1 MSLGGKAM
9 RVGMLA
15 GLLALLGVGVGPAM
29 ADHELWRI
37 GSADGDTADLALGP
51 DGYAQFAGDPLFIVG
66 VDDPQTRWP
75 YVHPGPHDTWAGSR
89 AHAFSVVF
97 GLAAAPAAP
106 ARLEV
111 QCVDTHGSGPPR
123 LDITING
130 RGSGQLT
137 CPRGAGDASVKGDP
151 KAGKPW
157 RFSVDI
163 PADAL
168 RAGNNVL
175 RIANVAGSW
184 LLYDSLALVTAGELE
199 TKPVE
204 PSFVAHGFESPP
216 VLVRG
221 DGELK
226 QLVHIRGTRIGPATT
241 ARVRVGGQV
250 AVEAKVSPG
259 DTVVEVAVNRVKRE
273 QTVDVAVSVDGSP
286 EQTGSVVLR
295 PVREWTVC
303 IIHHTHLDIGYTH
316 TQEDVEK
323 LQMKYLDQVLELIEQ
338 TANNPPEARFT
349 WMPEGL
355 WAVESWLR
363 TADTEKREA
372 FFAAVRAGRIGL
384 DGLYGNALTA
394 LYTDEELFAL
404 IDYARRLRREHE
416 LPLDSAM
423 ISDVPGL
430 TWGMVPALAQSGIRY
445 LSDGPNPGHRIGLSR
460 VWDDRPVWWV
470 GPSGQDRILLWQ
482 SGLGY
487 AHFHGRRISEAAI
500 LEYLSRLEQ
509 QRFPYDIAQVRYN
522 IGGDNG
528 YPDTELPGFVMAWN
542 ERYAYPR
549 LMLTTN
555 SGMFHMLED
564 RYGDQLPAI
573 SGDFTP
579 YWEDGAASTAAATSA
594 ERAADELLVQAGAL
608 YAMLA
613 PKHYPRERVHEA
625 WRQAV
630 LYDEHTW
637 GAHNSIS
644 EPDSP
649 FAVQQD
655 AYKQRFATTA
665 RDMARQIL
673 DDALAGIRAD
683 GPVVALEVLNP
694 SSWPRTQLVVLP
706 KEWSLPGDRIR
717 RGERVVPSQR
727 LTTGEL
733 AFLAEGVP
741 PYGSLGYT
749 VEPGPATALG
759 HARAQA
765 LTLENGPVSLS
776 VNPKTGAIASL
787 TVRGLPGNLVDTTAE
802 SGLNAY
808 VYIAGRDPKSRQGV
822 SDVRV
827 RIVEPGPL
835 VASLQVESK
844 AAGAYGLSTEI
855 RLVSGL
861 PHVEI
866 ANALDKA
873 KVREK
878 EGVHFAFPFAV
889 PDATP
894 RIETPWAIY
903 RSDVDQLEGSCRN
916 YLTAQRFADVSNGR
930 LGVTLVTVDA
940 PLVQVGE
947 IRTDVANQF
956 GASDS
961 WIRRLP
967 ASSTLY
973 SYIMN
978 NYWETNYK
986 ADQSGV
992 VPFRY
997 AIRPYAGLFD
1007 GAAASRFG
1015 AETCQPLV
1023 VVPVRRPTDRAS
1035 QLRVSPPGVI
1045 ATSLRPSEDDSL
1057 LLRLYAASGKPES
1070 ASVEWGDG
1078 SAPEVSIERPDGSFG
1093 RATWP
1098 VRLPAY
1104 GVVTLKLER

>member
-1 MSLGGKAM
+1 MGLGGKAM
-9 RVGMLA
+9 RICTLG

-51 DGYAQFAGDPLFIVG
+51 DGYAKFAGDPLFIIG
-66 VDDPQTRWP
+66 VDDARIKWP
-75 YVHPGPHDTWAGSR
+75 YVHPGPNDPWAGSR
-89 AHAFSVVF
+89 AHTFSVVF
-97 GLAAAPAAP
+97 GLAVAPAAP
-106 ARLEV
+106 ARLV
-111 QCVDTHGSGPPR
+111 VDCADTHSSGPPR
-123 LDITING
+123 LAVSVNG
-130 RGSGQLT
+130 RGLAQMA
-137 CPRGAGDASVKGDP
+137 CPPGAGDDSVKGNP

-157 RFSVDI
+157 RFVVDI
-163 PADAL
+163 PTDAM
-168 RAGNNVL
+168 RPGNNIL
-175 RIANVAGSW
+175 RIANFAGSW
-184 LLYDSLALVTAGELE
+184 LLYDSLALVSAGQLE
-199 TKPVE
+199 AKPVE
-204 PSFVAHGFESPP
+204 PSFVAQGFESPP
-216 VLVRG
+216 VLVRRN
-221 DGELK
+221 GELR
-226 QLVHIRGTRIGPATT
+226 QLVRIRGTRIGPATK
-241 ARVRVGGQV
+241 ALVRVGSGE
-250 AVEAKVSPG
+250 AVSANVGTG
-259 DTVVEVAVNRVKRE
+259 DTAIEVPVDRVKRE
-273 QTVDVAVSVDGSP
+273 RTVDVSVSVDGSP
-286 EQTGSVVLR
+286 EQTGSITLR

-303 IIHHTHLDIGYTH
+303 VIHHTHLDIGYTH
-316 TQEDVEK
+316 TQEDVEQ
-323 LQMKYLDQVLELIEQ
+323 LQMKYLDQVLELIDQ
-338 TANNPPEARFT
+338 TAGNPPEARFT

-355 WAVESWLR
+355 WAVESWLK
-363 TADTEKREA
+363 TADADKREA
-372 FFAAVRAGRIGL
+372 FFDAIRAGRIGL
-384 DGLYGNALTA
+384 DALYGNALTA

-404 IDYARRLRREHE
+404 VDYARRLRREHD

-430 TWGMVPALAQSGIRY
+430 TWGMVPVLAQSGIRY

-487 AHFHGRRISEAAI
+487 ASFHGGRISEGAI
-500 LEYLSRLEQ
+500 LGYLARLEEQ
-509 QRFPYDIAQVRYN
+509 GFPYDIAQVRYN

-528 YPDTELPGFVMAWN
+528 FPDTELPGFAMSWN
-542 ERYAYPR
+542 ERYAYPK
-549 LMLTTN
+549 LMLTT
-555 SGMFHMLED
+555 SGAMFRMFEQ
-564 RYGDQLPAI
+564 RYGDQLPAV

-579 YWEDGAASTAAATSA
+579 YWEDGAASTAVATSA
-594 ERAADELLVQAGAL
+594 EREADELLVQAGAL

-613 PKHYPRERVHEA
+613 PGRYPQRRVYEA

-665 RDMARQIL
+665 RSMARGIL
-673 DDALAGIRAD
+673 DEATAGIRTD
-683 GPVVALEVLNP
+683 GPVRAVEVLNP

-706 KEWSLPGDRIR
+706 KEWDLPGDRVR
-717 RGERVVPSQR
+717 HGARVVPSQR

-733 AFLAEGVP
+733 AFLAEDVP
-741 PYGSLGYT
+741 GYGSLAYT
-749 VEPGPATALG
+749 IEHGPASALG
-759 HARAQA
+759 RARADG
-765 LTLENGPVSLS
+765 LTLENGCLNLS
-776 VNPKTGAIASL
+776 VDPKTGAIASL
-787 TVRGLPGNLVDTTAE
+787 SADGLAGNLVDTTSE

-827 RIVEPGPL
+827 SVAEPGPL
-835 VASLQVESK
+835 VASLRVEST
-844 AAGAYGLSTEI
+844 AAGANGLSTEI

-861 PHVEI
+861 PQVQI

-873 KVREK
+873 KVRDK

-903 RSDVDQLEGSCRN
+903 RADADQLEGSCRN
-916 YLTAQRFADVSNGR
+916 YLTAQRFADVSNGQF
-930 LGVTLVTVDA
+930 GVTLATVDA

-961 WIRRLP
+961 WIRHLP

-973 SYIMN
+973 SYVMN

-1007 GAAASRFG
+1007 GAAASRFA

-1023 VVPVRRPTDRAS
+1023 AVPVRRATDRPS
-1035 QLRVSPPGVI
+1035 LLRISPPGVV
-1045 ATSLRPSEDDSL
+1045 ATSLKPGDDGAL
-1057 LLRLYAASGKPES
+1057 ILRLYAASGKPES
-1070 ASVEWGDG
+1070 ARVTWADG
-1078 SAPEVSIERPDGSFG
+1078 SPPEVATGRPDGSFD

-1098 VRLPAY
+1098 VQLPAY
-1104 GVVTLKLER
+1104 GVVTLKLGR

>member
-1 MSLGGKAM
+1 MRVGIEAM
-9 RVGMLA
+9 RVGMVA
-15 GLLALLGVGVGPAM
+15 GLLALLGLTAAPAP
-29 ADHELWRI
+29 ADQELWRI
-37 GSADGDTADLALGP
+37 GSPDGDTADLALGP
-51 DGYAQFAGDPLFIVG
+51 GGYAQFSGDPPFVVG
-66 VDDPQTRWP
+66 VDDARAKWP
-75 YVHPGPHDTWAGSR
+75 YVHPGPHDPWAGSR
-89 AHAFSVVF
+89 AHTFSVVF
-97 GLAAAPAAP
+97 GLAKAPTAA

-111 QCVDTHGSGPPR
+111 QCVDTHSSGPPR
-123 LDITING
+123 LEVTVNERDLG
-130 RGSGQLT
+130 PVA
-137 CPRGAGDASVKGDP
+137 CPPGAGDASILGDSR
-151 KAGKPW
+151 AGRPW

-184 LLYDSLALVTAGELE
+184 LLYDSLALVSTGQLE
-199 TKPVE
+199 MRPVE

-216 VLVRG
+216 VLVRRN
-221 DGELK
+221 GELR
-226 QLVHIRGTRIGPATT
+226 QLVRIRGTRVGPAGK
-241 ARVRVGGQV
+241 ARVRIGHGTAMAADVG
-250 AVEAKVSPG
+250 PG
-259 DTVVEVAVNRVKRE
+259 DTIIEVPVERVTRE
-273 QTVDVAVSVDGSP
+273 RTVDVSVSVDGSP
-286 EQTGSVVLR
+286 ERTGSVVLR

-316 TQEDVEK
+316 TQEDVER
-323 LQMKYLDQVLELIEQ
+323 LQMKYLDQVLELIDQ
-338 TANNPPEARFT
+338 TAGNPPEARFT

-355 WAVESWLR
+355 WAVESWLK
-363 TADTEKREA
+363 TAGADKREA

-384 DGLYGNALTA
+384 DALYGNALTA

-404 IDYARRLRREHE
+404 VDYARQLRREYG
-416 LPLDSAM
+416 LPIDSAM

-460 VWDDRPVWWV
+460 VWDDRPVWWI
-470 GPSGQDRILLWQ
+470 GPSGQDRIMLWQ

-487 AHFHGRRISEAAI
+487 ASFHGGRISEGAI
-500 LEYLSRLEQ
+500 LSYLGRLEQ

-542 ERYAYPR
+542 ERHAYPK

-555 SGMFHMLED
+555 RGMFRMFED
-564 RYGDQLPAI
+564 RYGDQLPAV

-594 ERAADELLVQAGAL
+594 EREADERLVQAGAL

-613 PKHYPRERVHEA
+613 PKRYPKDRVYEA

-644 EPDSP
+644 EPDSA

-665 RDMARQIL
+665 RDMARGIL
-673 DDALAGIRAD
+673 DEAMAGVRID
-683 GPVVALEVLNP
+683 GPVGAIDVLNP

-706 KEWSLPGDRIR
+706 KGWSLPGDRVR
-717 RGERVVPSQR
+717 HGERVVPSQR
-727 LTTGEL
+727 LSTGEL
-733 AFLAEGVP
+733 AFLAEDVP

-759 HARAQA
+759 HARAHG
-765 LTLENGPVSLS
+765 LTLENGPISLS
-776 VNPKTGAIASL
+776 VDPKTGAIASL
-787 TVRGLPGNLVDTTAE
+787 TVQGLPGDLVDTTSE

-808 VYIAGRDPKSRQGV
+808 VYIAGRDPRSRQGV
-822 SDVRV
+822 SDVRTS
-827 RIVEPGPL
+827 IVEPGPL
-835 VASLQVESK
+835 VASLRVESK
-844 AAGAYGLSTEI
+844 AAGASGLSTEI

-866 ANALDKA
+866 ANVLDKA
-873 KVREK
+873 KVRDK

-903 RSDVDQLEGSCRN
+903 RADVDQLEGSCRN

-940 PLVQVGE
+940 PLVQVGA

-986 ADQSGV
+986 ADQSGA

-997 AIRPYAGLFD
+997 AIRPHAGLFD

-1015 AETCQPLV
+1015 AEVCQPLV
-1023 VVPVRRPTDRAS
+1023 AVPVRKATDRPS
-1035 QLRVSPPGVI
+1035 LLRISPTGVV
-1045 ATSLRPSEDDSL
+1045 ATSLKPGGGTSL
-1057 LLRLYAASGKPES
+1057 ILRLYAASGKPES
-1070 ASVEWGDG
+1070 ATVAWGDG
-1078 SAPEVSIERPDGSFG
+1078 SAPEVSIERPDGAFDRTG
-1093 RATWP
+1093 WP
-1098 VRLPAY
+1098 VQLPAH
-1104 GVVTLKLER
+1104 GVVTLKLKR